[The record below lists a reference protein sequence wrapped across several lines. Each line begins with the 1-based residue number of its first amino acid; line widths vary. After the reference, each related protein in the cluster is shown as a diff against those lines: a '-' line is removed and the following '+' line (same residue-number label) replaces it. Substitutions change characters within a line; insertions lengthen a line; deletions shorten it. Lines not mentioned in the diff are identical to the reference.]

1 MKLTPHEK
9 KILDI
14 VKSHPE
20 VVNNAHKRKNIAKS
34 YGLSEKT
41 LRNRI
46 AELKK
51 RELILSGEKPKVEEK
66 TKTQLV
72 NSKDEINLH
81 AIWNAIKSNNKIVA
95 SITSLLTFTGLI
107 YSLLATI
114 YFESTISMYPAGDI
128 SNSSGNILGD
138 FQGLA
143 KSFGLGGLGAAPT
156 YNIPDIIDS
165 RRLKKDIVLKKWKTK
180 KFPDGSNL
188 IKYWE
193 LDKPKLFSP
202 RKYISQFFKSNDFPS
217 NPIDELT
224 HDGILELNELIAVK
238 EEISGLITVSVLM
251 QDPSLAASIANYIA
265 EFVKDFISL
274 EQKREATRNRRFVEN
289 QKTEA
294 KFQLEKSEE
303 KLTAFR
309 KKHPAQLDTPEL
321 QMIRSRLEYGIE
333 ENRAVYITLR
343 QQFEIA
349 KIEEAKDNL
358 LVNMLDNA
366 EPAVKKAKPRRTII
380 VTISFLIGLSLSILF
395 VIAKETK
402 IDS

>member
-1 MKLTPHEK
+1 MKLTQHEK

-14 VKSHPE
+14 VNSHPE
-20 VVNNAHKRKNIAKS
+20 VINDSNKRKSVAKS

-51 RELILSGEKPKVEEK
+51 RGLIHPKGKIIIEEK
-66 TKTQLV
+66 IKVPLV

-81 AIWNAIKSNNKIVA
+81 AIWDSIKTNSKTVA
-95 SITSLLTFTGLI
+95 GLTSLLTFIGLI
-107 YSLLATI
+107 YALVATI
-114 YFESTISMYPAGDI
+114 YYESTISMYPAGDI
-128 SNSSGNILGD
+128 SNSGGSVLGD

-143 KSFGLGGLGAAPT
+143 KSFGLGGLSAPPT

-165 RRLKKDIVLKKWKTK
+165 RRLKKDIVLRKWRTK

-202 RKYISQFFKSNDFPS
+202 RKYITQFFESNQFPS
-217 NPIDELT
+217 DPTDELT
-224 HDGILELNELIAVK
+224 YDGILELNELISVK

-251 QDPSLAASIANYIA
+251 QDPDLAASIANYIA
-265 EFVKDFISL
+265 EFVKDFISY

-294 KFQLEKSEE
+294 KFELEKSEE
-303 KLTAFR
+303 KLTTFR
-309 KKHPAQLDTPEL
+309 KKHPVQLDTPEL

-366 EPAVKKAKPRRTII
+366 EPAVKKAKPKRTII
-380 VTISFLIGLSLSILF
+380 VILSFLMGLSVSIFF

-402 IDS
+402 IES

>member
-20 VVNNAHKRKNIAKS
+20 VIDNSNKRKSIAKS

-51 RELILSGEKPKVEEK
+51 RELIQSGNKIIIEEK
-66 TKTQLV
+66 TKIPLV

-81 AIWNAIKSNNKIVA
+81 AIWNAIKTNSKTVV
-95 SITSLLTFTGLI
+95 SLTSLITLAGLI
-107 YSLLATI
+107 YSLVATI

-128 SNSSGNILGD
+128 SNSGGNVLGD

-143 KSFGLGGLGAAPT
+143 KSFGLGGLSPSPT

-165 RRLKKDIVLKKWKTK
+165 RRLKKDIVLRKWKTK
-180 KFPDGSNL
+180 KFPHGSNL

-193 LDKPKLFSP
+193 LDKPKFFSP
-202 RKYISQFFKSNDFPS
+202 RKYISQFFKSKNFPT

-224 HDGILELNELIAVK
+224 YDGILELNELISVK

-251 QDPSLAASIANYIA
+251 QDPHLASSIANYIA
-265 EFVKDFISL
+265 EFVKDFISY
-274 EQKREATRNRRFVEN
+274 EQKREASRNRRFVEN
-289 QKTEA
+289 QKIEA

-303 KLTAFR
+303 ELTTFR

-343 QQFEIA
+343 QQFEIV
-349 KIEEAKDNL
+349 KIEEAQDNL

-366 EPAVKKAKPRRTII
+366 EPAVKKAKPKRTII
-380 VTISFLIGLSLSILF
+380 VILSFLIGLSLSIFF

-402 IDS
+402 VES

>member
-51 RELILSGEKPKVEEK
+51 RELILSGEKPKVKEK

-95 SITSLLTFTGLI
+95 SITSLLTFAGLI

-202 RKYISQFFKSNDFPS
+202 RKYISQFFKS
-217 NPIDELT
+217 
-224 HDGILELNELIAVK
+224 
-238 EEISGLITVSVLM
+238 
-251 QDPSLAASIANYIA
+251 
-265 EFVKDFISL
+265 
-274 EQKREATRNRRFVEN
+274 KR
-289 QKTEA
+289 
-294 KFQLEKSEE
+294 
-303 KLTAFR
+303 
-309 KKHPAQLDTPEL
+309 
-321 QMIRSRLEYGIE
+321 
-333 ENRAVYITLR
+333 
-343 QQFEIA
+343 
-349 KIEEAKDNL
+349 
-358 LVNMLDNA
+358 
-366 EPAVKKAKPRRTII
+366 
-380 VTISFLIGLSLSILF
+380 LSL
-395 VIAKETK
+395 
-402 IDS
+402 

>member
-14 VKSHPE
+14 VKSNPE
-20 VVNNAHKRKNIAKS
+20 IIDNSNKRSRVAKS
-34 YGLSEKT
+34 HGLSEKT

-51 RELILSGEKPKVEEK
+51 RGLIQSGNKILEKEIIRHP
-66 TKTQLV
+66 LV
-72 NSKDEINLH
+72 TSKDEINFY
-81 AIWNAIKSNNKIVA
+81 AIWDAIKINLKTVIRL
-95 SITSLLTFTGLI
+95 TLLFSFVGLI
-107 YSLLATI
+107 YSITATI

-128 SNSSGNILGD
+128 SNSGGNVLGD

-143 KSFGLGGLGAAPT
+143 KSFGLGGLSAPPT

-165 RRLKKDIVLKKWKTK
+165 RRLKKDIVLRKWKTK
-180 KFPDGSNL
+180 KFPQGSNL

-193 LDKPKLFSP
+193 LDIPKLFSP
-202 RKYISQFFKSNDFPS
+202 RKLISKYINTKKFSS
-217 NPIDELT
+217 NPLDELT
-224 HDGILELNELIAVK
+224 HDGILELDELISVK

-251 QDPSLAASIANYIA
+251 QDPELAASIANYIA
-265 EFVKDFISL
+265 EFVKDFISF
-274 EQKREATRNRRFVEN
+274 EQKREATRNRKFVEN

-294 KFQLEKSEE
+294 KIQLEKSEE
-303 KLTAFR
+303 KLTSFR
-309 KKHPAQLDTPEL
+309 KKHPVQLDTPEL

-366 EPAVKKAKPRRTII
+366 EPAVKKAKPKRTLI
-380 VTISFLIGLSLSILF
+380 VILSFLIGLTLSTLF

-402 IDS
+402 TES